1 MFAYSRKGLP
11 HSLKHAPELVKTFG
25 HHAGP
30 CTHLG
35 EIIHKVDIKEAAELA
50 RTYADRNKTT
60 AEMTKYVQ
68 WRELF
73 LAVQQLNTTK
83 DEDVH
88 GVASDEGDD
97 DSDGEAKPTTP
108 KVKPPLKVLHLLK
121 EDLHFCDDWHD
132 MVPQDN
138 GRPPK
143 MWGATFLSKKV
154 LLARNEL
161 LTLLRTKLRMTQTWT
176 NTVLLAKT
184 VHLKCFGSAILLAGN
199 YKRKVVGTSS
209 TSPDRRD
216 FVRLKGTVDN
226 TALSVQVMCFV
237 QVSGLKSANIPVPED
252 LLKPPTNACNSDRI
266 VFALV
271 RWLSP
276 DPRCLLR
283 DSKFLPL
290 CPPPFGS
297 NHALWTFT
305 KLRCRRGYLS
315 DHLFARQLPLFKG
328 SDRAAQREHAKTLKY
343 ARYDLIQ
350 LHSIDTYMNCTTI
363 EDGQTILESVTLP
376 F

>member
-11 HSLKHAPELVKTFG
+11 HSLKHATELVQTFG

-35 EIIHKVDIKEAAELA
+35 EIGHKVDIKEAAALA

-60 AEMTKYVQ
+60 GEMTKYVQ
-68 WRELF
+68 WRQLF
-73 LAVQQLNTTK
+73 LAVQKLLRTTK
-83 DEDVH
+83 DKDVI

-97 DSDGEAKPTTP
+97 DSEANQTT
-108 KVKPPLKVLHLLK
+108 VKTPLKVLHLLQ
-121 EDLHFCDDWHD
+121 EDLHFCDDWKD
-132 MVPQDN
+132 MVPQGN
-138 GRPPK
+138 GRPPP

-161 LTLLRTKLRMTQTWT
+161 LTLLRTKLRMAQTWT
-176 NTVLLAKT
+176 NIVFLAKT
-184 VHLKCFGSAILLAGN
+184 LDLKCFGSAILLSDDS
-199 YKRKVVGTSS
+199 KRKVVGTSS

-237 QVSGLKSANIPVPED
+237 EVSGLKSANIPVPED

-276 DPRCLLR
+276 DRRCLLR

-328 SDRAAQREHAKTLKY
+328 SDRAARREHAKTLKC
-343 ARYDLIQ
+343 ARHDLIQ
-350 LHSIDTYMNCTTI
+350 LHSIDT
-363 EDGQTILESVTLP
+363 
-376 F
+376 